1 MRKIRFAVA
10 LLVPIL
16 YACPGDSTSPPVPT
30 TVVISPS
37 TATITALG
45 ETSQFTATVRDQDGN
60 TIAGQSVS
68 WSSLA
73 TAVATIDASSGVAT
87 AVARGSATIRAS
99 AGSVTGNAVLTV
111 APAPATVTK
120 IAGDQQTGSVN
131 SALPI
136 PPAVS
141 VKDAQGNLLQGW

>member
-1 MRKIRFAVA
+1 MRKVWFAVA

-45 ETSQFTATVRDQDGN
+45 ETTQFTATVRDQDGN

-73 TAVATIDASSGVAT
+73 TTIATIDASSGVAT

-99 AGSVTGNAVLTV
+99 AGSVMGSAVLTV
-111 APAPATVTK
+111 APAPASLT
-120 IAGDQQTGSVN
+120 
-131 SALPI
+131 
-136 PPAVS
+136 
-141 VKDAQGNLLQGW
+141 